1 MVEVSGK
8 DKKEL
13 EELAKQ
19 HKAETAQIWY
29 SRMKWQDG
37 HEKLIT
43 FGAAVD
49 VRRADGT
56 SKANGLYCYE
66 CKITDEKAEY
76 KGIPISWEKWG
87 NGIKFQVDDA
97 RHVFRRLMRD
107 PERQKN
113 LTEKGIKKA
122 IIAMYYQQIIN
133 EHGYY
138 LTLPKAEIDEIK
150 AWIYQYFKD
159 GKAAFPYQ
167 GEIPNADVNFTIDFK
182 RDVEIVGAFD
192 LSEYNRQHN
201 AERNKKHNAKHNKEL
216 GRKRVFETFSRLT
229 GNEWT
234 RAEILAQRFNQK
246 NLDNFVK
253 YELIERVKQ
262 GHYKRKDV

>member
-1 MVEVSGK
+1 
-8 DKKEL
+8 L
-13 EELAKQ
+13 EQLARQ

-29 SRMKWQDG
+29 NRMKWQDG

-43 FGAAVD
+43 FGAALD
-49 VRRADGT
+49 VRRTDGT

-66 CKITDEKAEY
+66 SEITDEKAEY
-76 KGIPISWEKWG
+76 KGVCMSWEQWG
-87 NGIKFQVDDA
+87 YGIKFQVDSARDA
-97 RHVFRRLMRD
+97 FNRLHNTNRYTRD
-107 PERQKN
+107 RQ
-113 LTEKGIKKA
+113 EKDIQQA

-133 EHGYY
+133 ECCYY
-138 LTLPKAEIDEIK
+138 LTLQRAEIDEIT

-167 GEIPNADVNFTIDFK
+167 GEIPNADLTFTIDFK
-182 RDVEIVGAFD
+182 RDCEIVRAFD

-201 AERNKKHNAKHNKEL
+201 AERNKTHNVTHNKEL
-216 GRKRVFETFSRLT
+216 GRKRVLETFSRLT

-234 RAEILAQRFNQK
+234 RAEILAQGFNQK
-246 NLDNFVK
+246 NLNNFIK
-253 YELIERVKQ
+253 HELIERIRQ